1 MKMKELKA
9 KKAKLNECVQHDLR
23 QMYEEMKFLKR
34 KFNDE

>member
-1 MKMKELKA
+1 MKMKELTA